1 MYGPGKCSKELVT
14 RITCQ
19 LILKSLDAR
28 FQLVADST
36 HCNEIWLHFLYDNY
50 YYNSLEYFKAPD
62 NQLKCQPSGVVEF
75 CPKKEKVEGVAC
87 SCMNVKQYTCI
98 MELFAHA
105 ETSLERSTRVGWT
118 EACYAWE
125 EFGCHRLVTCHI
137 LLLLKLTMFS
147 IWHLQ
152 Y

>member
-1 MYGPGKCSKELVT
+1 MPDFNWLL
-14 RITCQ
+14 IQ
-19 LILKSLDAR
+19 LILMKFGCTFCMTTIIIPWNA
-28 FQLVADST
+28 
-36 HCNEIWLHFLYDNY
+36 
-50 YYNSLEYFKAPD
+50 FKALD

-118 EACYAWE
+118 EACYA
-125 EFGCHRLVTCHI
+125 
-137 LLLLKLTMFS
+137 
-147 IWHLQ
+147 
-152 Y
+152 

>member
-1 MYGPGKCSKELVT
+1 MT

-50 YYNSLEYFKAPD
+50 YYNSLEYFKALD

-98 MELFAHA
+98 WNYLLMQKQALKEAQEWVGQKLAMREKNLAAIGWSHA
-105 ETSLERSTRVGWT
+105 IYY
-118 EACYAWE
+118 CY
-125 EFGCHRLVTCHI
+125 
-137 LLLLKLTMFS
+137 S
-147 IWHLQ
+147 N
-152 Y
+152 